1 MVSACWLAA
10 FEQQTGLVSRAQLA
24 GLCVPWRSSIRGW
37 RQKKLT
43 CSSMS
48 EPWMTLRTL
57 GRPWQHWE
65 GHDDESQYQEEVG
78 GQAYSS
84 HFTSEAN
91 SRSGYMETPPGRGVS
106 WTDGQK
112 SSAQGWVEALLVSPN
127 TRTKV
132 WWLSICL
139 KIYVMIC
146 SHGKTFRINCAIWK
160 KQLIK

>member
-1 MVSACWLAA
+1 MPSGSLWTAD
-10 FEQQTGLVSRAQLA
+10 GLGFKSPVGRVVCPLTFLYQRMKAE
-24 GLCVPWRSSIRGW
+24 
-37 RQKKLT
+37 KLT
-43 CSSMS
+43 CSSTS
-48 EPWMTLRTL
+48 QPWMTLRTL

-78 GQAYSS
+78 GQVYSS

-112 SSAQGWVEALLVSPN
+112 SSAQSWVEALLVSPN
-127 TRTKV
+127 TGTKV
-132 WWLSICL
+132 WWLSVCL

-146 SHGKTFRINCAIWK
+146 SHGKTFGINSAIWK
-160 KQLIK
+160 NQLIK